1 MANRVVKRTDLSH
14 CYDSGYYPGPV
25 TPTEVDKTK
34 AISEL
39 SADELRKLISR
50 LRDEREAE
58 DIIRSLRRSAGEK
71 DTYENPAK
79 IDTKTPVDQLYHHGI
94 LGQKWGVRRFQ
105 KPDGT
110 RTPAGKKRDADREV
124 TKSEDHLKSREN
136 KKKAPEGLSN
146 EELRKLNER
155 LQLEATYKN
164 LTAEKV
170 QKQSPLLK
178 GQFVVVGSK
187 LYRNLVNRSFWEA
200 PNFLL
205 RSFPQALLRRLLTSR
220 KRSKGGLNMN
230 QTVLQHHGILGQKW
244 GVRRFQNPDGSL
256 TPRGQARLDK
266 KDEKWASTKGEK
278 IKKKLQKFVSKDM
291 NEFMRTQLEMSY
303 TSRGKISS
311 STILQYN
318 NKLAQLMN
326 SKVPDIQAPSGRVLR
341 FVAKR
346 GEIGVHTAV
355 ADAGYDLDQ
364 LNVVYSRLVKW
375 LISRRIL

>member
-39 SADELRKLISR
+39 SDDELRKLIRR

-105 KPDGT
+105 NPDGT

-136 KKKAPEGLSN
+136 KKKSPEGLSN

-164 LTAEKV
+164 LTTEKV
-170 QKQSPLLK
+170 QKGES
-178 GQFVVVGSK
+178 FVK
-187 LYRNLVNRSFWEA
+187 KAIRSGGE
-200 PNFLL
+200 
-205 RSFPQALLRRLLTSR
+205 QALSEF
-220 KRSKGGLNMN
+220 SKG
-230 QTVLQHHGILGQKW
+230 VFLG
-244 GVRRFQNPDGSL
+244 S
-256 TPRGQARLDK
+256 A
-266 KDEKWASTKGEK
+266 
-278 IKKKLQKFVSKDM
+278 KL
-291 NEFMRTQLEMSY
+291 
-303 TSRGKISS
+303 
-311 STILQYN
+311 
-318 NKLAQLMN
+318 
-326 SKVPDIQAPSGRVLR
+326 
-341 FVAKR
+341 
-346 GEIGVHTAV
+346 
-355 ADAGYDLDQ
+355 
-364 LNVVYSRLVKW
+364 LVKE
-375 LISRRIL
+375 LSPSFAESAFNIKEKK